1 MYEKYQGS
9 QVKNLDY
16 VVVCGPIVMVEDEYV
31 GNQGMYCIVKIRNG
45 SDLKI
50 INIDYYNNIDVTLN
64 ISYAMTLAKE
74 VYYLK
79 EGFLD
84 DLILDIKKINYLDK

>member
-1 MYEKYQGS
+1 MYEQYQGS
-9 QVKNLDY
+9 KIRNLDY
-16 VVVCGPIVMVEDEYV
+16 VVVCGPIVIVEDEYV
-31 GNQGMYCIVKIRNG
+31 GKKGMYCIIKIRNG

-50 INIDYYNNIDVTLN
+50 IDIDYYNNIDVTLN
-64 ISYAMTLAKE
+64 ISYALTLAKE

-84 DLILDIKKINYLDK
+84 DLISDIKKIKHFDK

>member
-1 MYEKYQGS
+1 MYEKYHNS
-9 QVKNLDY
+9 KVKNLDY
-16 VVVCGPIVMVEDEYV
+16 VIVCGPIVRVKDEYV
-31 GNQGMYCIVKIRNG
+31 GMHGMYCIVKIRNG

-50 INIDYYNNIDVTLN
+50 IDIDYYNNIDVTLN
-64 ISYAMTLAKE
+64 ISYALTLAKE

-84 DLILDIKKINYLDK
+84 DLILDIKKIKGFDR